1 MTHRRDAGRGS
12 TVQTVSLSRPLTTV
26 QNATLSEVFFRGSA
40 RTFGSLAVLPS
51 NVGAVEA
58 ALHFGIGLSSLSV
71 IVGPSGWGKT
81 HILECVSEKLSQRF
95 KPTPLV
101 LSATEWLSGSH
112 SLDPTLPLL
121 LDDVQELTTRPRSRI
136 QLRLALERRVRSGRP
151 TMLAFTAAKKTRHL
165 LSILPGTKE
174 WMIGQITEPAPSER
188 MLIIAQLAEAQG
200 LSLSTSLTRVLA
212 HKMRGNGRTLV
223 GALRRLRLHGPI
235 WNDVS
240 GTLKACGLLEP
251 FFADSGS
258 WDLRGHILGVSKNFN
273 ASRFNVPIE
282 DLVAFTMLK
291 EAALCEVDVARSL
304 KIEPGEA
311 YLRCARFEQQYQTS
325 EHALLAVRNFA
336 ETVVEGLVTD

>member
-1 MTHRRDAGRGS
+1 VP
-12 TVQTVSLSRPLTTV
+12 TVFLSRPLTAV
-26 QNATLSEVFFRGSA
+26 QQPTLAEVLFRGSA
-40 RTFGSLAVLPS
+40 RTFGTLAVLPS
-51 NVGAVEA
+51 NVGSVEA
-58 ALHFGIGLSSLSV
+58 ALHFAIGLNSFSV

-101 LSATEWLSGSH
+101 MSATEWLSGSH
-112 SLDPTLPLL
+112 SADPTLPLL

-151 TMLAFTAAKKTRHL
+151 TMLAFTAAKRTRHL
-165 LSILPGTKE
+165 SAILPSAKDWMVGT
-174 WMIGQITEPAPSER
+174 ISEPAPSER
-188 MLIIAQLAEAQG
+188 MLIIAQLAESQG
-200 LSLSTSLTRVLA
+200 LSLSTSLTKVIA
-212 HKMRGNGRTLV
+212 QKMRGNGRTLV
-223 GALRRLRLHGPI
+223 GALRRLRLHGPL

-258 WDLRGHILGVSKNFN
+258 WDLRGHILAVSKTFD
-273 ASRFNVPIE
+273 AEQFGVPIAE
-282 DLVAFTMLK
+282 LVAFTMLR

-311 YLRCARFEQQYQTS
+311 YARSARFEKQYRSS
-325 EHALLAVRNFA
+325 EPALLAVRNFS
-336 ETVVEGLVTD
+336 ESVVEGLVTD

>member
-1 MTHRRDAGRGS
+1 VS
-12 TVQTVSLSRPLTTV
+12 TVFLSRPLTAV
-26 QNATLSEVFFRGSA
+26 QQPTLSEVLFRGPT

-51 NVGAVEA
+51 NVGSVEA
-58 ALHFGIGLSSLSV
+58 ALHFAIGLNAFSV

-101 LSATEWLSGSH
+101 MSATEWLSGSH
-112 SLDPTLPLL
+112 PADPTQPLL

-151 TMLAFTAAKKTRHL
+151 TMLAFTAAKRTRHL
-165 LSILPGTKE
+165 SAILPSAKDWMVGT
-174 WMIGQITEPAPSER
+174 ISEPAPSER
-188 MLIIAQLAEAQG
+188 MLIIAQLAESQG
-200 LSLSTSLTRVLA
+200 LSLSTSLTKVIA
-212 HKMRGNGRTLV
+212 QKMRGNGRTLV
-223 GALRRLRLHGPI
+223 GALRRLRLHGPL

-258 WDLRGHILGVSKNFN
+258 WDLRGHILTTSKSFITEPYGVSI
-273 ASRFNVPIE
+273 SE
-282 DLVAFTMLK
+282 LVAYTMLR

-311 YLRCARFEQQYQTS
+311 YAQCARFEKKYKTS
-325 EHALLAVRNFA
+325 EPALLAVRNFT
-336 ETVVEGLVTD
+336 ESVVEGLVTD

>member
-1 MTHRRDAGRGS
+1 M
-12 TVQTVSLSRPLTTV
+12 TVQHPRVSDSHAR
-26 QNATLSEVFFRGSA
+26 NAT

-51 NVGAVEA
+51 NVGAVES
-58 ALHFGIGLSSLSV
+58 ALHFASGLNAFTV

-81 HILECVSEKLSQRF
+81 HILECVSERLSQRF

-101 LSATEWLSGSH
+101 MSATEWLSNAHAS
-112 SLDPTLPLL
+112 DPMLPLL

-136 QLRLALERRVRSGRP
+136 QLRLALERRIRAGRP
-151 TMLAFTAAKKTRHL
+151 TMLAFTAPKRTRHL
-165 LSILPGTKE
+165 NGTLPSAKD
-174 WMIGQITEPAPSER
+174 WMIGTVAEPAPSER

-200 LSLSTSLTRVLA
+200 LSLSTSLTRVIA

-258 WDLRGHILGVSKNFN
+258 WDLRGHILTVAKSFN
-273 ASRFNVPIE
+273 ATQFGVPISE
-282 DLVAFTMLK
+282 LVAYTMLR

-311 YLRCARFEQQYQTS
+311 YARSARFEKQYKTS
-325 EHALLAVRNFA
+325 ESALLAVRNFA
-336 ETVVEGLVTD
+336 ESVVEGLVSD